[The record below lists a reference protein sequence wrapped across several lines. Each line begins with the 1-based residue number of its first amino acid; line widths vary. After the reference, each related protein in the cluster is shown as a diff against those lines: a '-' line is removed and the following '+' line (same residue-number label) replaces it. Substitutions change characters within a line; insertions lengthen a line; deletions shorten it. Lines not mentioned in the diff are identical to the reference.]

1 MRRVIAVDF
10 DGTLCSQKWPKIGEP
25 NTELI
30 EQLKEEQ
37 ERGTAL
43 ILFTCRSGRMLR
55 EAVKWSKDQGLKFDQ
70 VNRNLPERIKAYR
83 GDTRKISADLYID
96 DRNVAF
102 KFGSKLSLTE
112 KSEPDAESKTNGGN
126 DNADE
131 N

>member
-1 MRRVIAVDF
+1 MRRAIAVDF
-10 DGTLCSQKWPKIGEP
+10 DGTLCSQNWPKIGEP

-43 ILFTCRSGRMLR
+43 ILYTCRSGRLLR
-55 EAVKWSKDQGLKFDQ
+55 DAVKWSKEQGLKFDS
-70 VNRNLPERIKAYR
+70 VNRNLPDRIKAYR

-102 KFGSKLSLTE
+102 SFGKKLLLGQ
-112 KSEPDAESKTNGGN
+112 DAEKTTDGGN

>member
-1 MRRVIAVDF
+1 MRKAIAVDF
-10 DGTLCSQKWPKIGEP
+10 DGTLCSQNWPKIGEP

-43 ILFTCRSGRMLR
+43 ILYTCRSGRLLR
-55 EAVKWSKDQGLKFDQ
+55 DAVKWSKEQGLKFDS
-70 VNRNLPERIKAYR
+70 VNRNLPDRIKAYR

-102 KFGSKLSLTE
+102 SFGKKLPLGQ
-112 KSEPDAESKTNGGN
+112 DAEKTTDGGN
-126 DNADE
+126 DYADE